1 MRKYRFTYMEDGKE
15 VEKIIE
21 SEHGTDKIAVL
32 VDEFDHSKGEESTV
46 DIKKL
51 EAKFGKVYSHT
62 STVCTLS
69 NISTVK
75 RVTFYYIP
83 AIAIDKKEYK
93 TVDSFNN
100 EYELE
105 GIVEIKFQLGE
116 DCCFAYVDVKSKNCS
131 TFDIID
137 FALEKIYQNPSKY
150 IPGASK
156 CDEEG
161 IVFLPFLNEGGWD
174 NTFEVY
180 DWEED
185 IKDFISGFR
194 FVEEVKTDAKTN

>member
-1 MRKYRFTYMEDGKE
+1 MRKYRFTYMENGKE

-21 SEHGTDKIAVL
+21 SDHETDKIAIL
-32 VDEFDHSKGEESTV
+32 VDEFDHSKGEKSTV
-46 DIKKL
+46 DVKEL

-62 STVCTLS
+62 STVCALD
-69 NISTVK
+69 NNPTVK
-75 RVTFYYIP
+75 TVTFYYIP

-93 TVDSFNN
+93 EVDCFDIQC
-100 EYELE
+100 EFE
-105 GIVEIKFQLGE
+105 GMVEIKIQLGE
-116 DCCFAYVDVKSKNCS
+116 EYCFAYVDVKSKYCS

-137 FALEKIYQNPSKY
+137 FALEKIHQNPSKY

-156 CDEEG
+156 CDEDD